1 MQCKDSETVSFW
13 NKIHNIKKEDLEYFN
28 SSTTANTFTSD
39 ESDYEAFYVFKLFEK
54 ISTKVL
60 VKVRVDFIEPIIR
73 NTKKKRRDVNSPL
86 LKNERV
92 VIIALS

>member
-1 MQCKDSETVSFW
+1 MRQNRFLESVLNSLSDGLIIVDKNS
-13 NKIHNIKKEDLEYFN
+13 KIIKV
-28 SSTTANTFTSD
+28 TP
-39 ESDYEAFYVFKLFEK
+39 K
-54 ISTKVL
+54 ISNWFGQSNKKLIGQDVF
-60 VKVRVDFIEPIIR
+60 DFIEPIIR